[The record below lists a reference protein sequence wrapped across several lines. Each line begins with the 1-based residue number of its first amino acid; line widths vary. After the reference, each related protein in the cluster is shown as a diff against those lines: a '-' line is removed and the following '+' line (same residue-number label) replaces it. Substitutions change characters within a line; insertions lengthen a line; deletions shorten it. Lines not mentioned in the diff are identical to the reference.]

1 MSLDPQARNLLDL
14 VAASGRPPW
23 EQLPVAEARADY
35 LGRRHVVQPPPPDV
49 ARVDE
54 LTIASGRHE
63 LAARHY
69 RPVGTAD
76 ADVLPALVYF
86 HGGGWTIGDL
96 DTHDTLCRE
105 LANAVGLR
113 GGRRSTTAWAPSTAS
128 RPRSTTPRRHALGRA
143 QPPRS
148 ASMPARL
155 AVGGD
160 SAGGNLAAVVALR
173 AARRRRSADRL
184 PVADLSGHRHALR
197 PRPRIAATATATC
210 SRADTSRTSATTTSP
225 TRARPRLARL
235 AAAARA
241 TCRACRRR
249 WCSPPASTR
258 CATKAWHY
266 AERWSPPAIASTDV
280 CFERQI
286 HGFITMGR
294 MIDEAG
300 VAIERCSRALRQA
313 FSGRR

>member
-86 HGGGWTIGDL
+86 HGGGWTIGGL
-96 DTHDTLCRE
+96 DSHDTLCRS
-105 LANAVGLR
+105 LANGAGCAVVSVDYRLGPENRFPAAVADALAAFDR
-113 GGRRSTTAWAPSTAS
+113 IAGGAADFTIDP
-128 RPRSTTPRRHALGRA
+128 GRI
-143 QPPRS
+143 
-148 ASMPARL
+148 

-160 SAGGNLAAVVALR
+160 SAGGNLAAVVALACRDRGGPRPMFQLLIYPATDMRLSHDSHRRNGDGYLLTASLVEWFRGQYIDDPRHYLDWR
-173 AARRRRSADRL
+173 ASPLLATRHDGLPPALMLTAGYDPLVDEGDEYADRL
-184 PVADLSGHRHALR
+184 AASGVPV
-197 PRPRIAATATATC
+197 
-210 SRADTSRTSATTTSP
+210 
-225 TRARPRLARL
+225 
-235 AAAARA
+235 
-241 TCRACRRR
+241 
-249 WCSPPASTR
+249 
-258 CATKAWHY
+258 
-266 AERWSPPAIASTDV
+266 ERVRFD
-280 CFERQI
+280 RQI

-294 MIDEAG
+294 MLDDAG

-313 FSGRR
+313 FAGRR